1 MKIIIEV
8 DEAGEVTITPDSNY
22 RVVDVAVA
30 LETAL
35 DMIEEVIVDKDMSLE
50 KIDEININDLWK

>member
-22 RVVDVAVA
+22 RAVDVAVA

-35 DMIEEVIVDKDMSLE
+35 DMIEEAIVDKDMSLE
-50 KIDEININDLWK
+50 KIDEINMNELWK

>member
-22 RVVDVAVA
+22 RAVDVAVA

-35 DMIEEVIVDKDMSLE
+35 DMIVEAIVDKDMSLE
-50 KIDEININDLWK
+50 KIDEINMNELWK

>member
-22 RVVDVAVA
+22 RAVDVAVA

-35 DMIEEVIVDKDMSLE
+35 DMIEDVIVDKDMSLE

>member
-1 MKIIIEV
+1 MKIELNV

-22 RVVDVAVA
+22 MAVDVAVA

-35 DMIEEVIVDKDMSLE
+35 GMIEEAIVDKDMSLE